1 MINTSQQNKYIARF
15 HNFQLK
21 NLEFGNSHIKSPPP
35 QPHLTT
41 QLQIQKFKRTNFT
54 KDDYTL
60 TDEILGSKSFAA
72 KRSLFA
78 ALRATERSYKQQFW
92 EDDEEPK
99 WVLESLI
106 SSSK

>member
-1 MINTSQQNKYIARF
+1 MHKDHYYI
-15 HNFQLK
+15 
-21 NLEFGNSHIKSPPP
+21 
-35 QPHLTT
+35 LTA
-41 QLQIQKFKRTNFT
+41 
-54 KDDYTL
+54 
-60 TDEILGSKSFAA
+60 EILGSKSFAA

-78 ALRATERSYKQQFW
+78 ALRAMERSYKHESW